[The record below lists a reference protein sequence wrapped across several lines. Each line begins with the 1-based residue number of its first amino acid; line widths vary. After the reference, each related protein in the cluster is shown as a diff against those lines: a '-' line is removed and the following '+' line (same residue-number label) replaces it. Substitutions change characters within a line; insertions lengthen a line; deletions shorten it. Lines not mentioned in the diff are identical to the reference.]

1 MCFWK
6 KKGVGGKRKGEE
18 WKGKGGI
25 GRGRKG
31 RERKGGGGLVCRKD
45 TIPRFSG
52 CVVDFFLAIEI
63 YAYLSQ
69 NV

>member
-1 MCFWK
+1 MAGLMCFWK

-31 RERKGGGGLVCRKD
+31 RERKGGGVSFVER
-45 TIPRFSG
+45 TRFP
-52 CVVDFFLAIEI
+52 DFPA
-63 YAYLSQ
+63 AW
-69 NV
+69 